1 MIVPDANMLIYA
13 YDATSPFHKRAR
25 SWWESVLSGIEPVGV
40 PWIVILAF
48 VRIMTHPTLSANPM
62 TVRQVRDAVAAWLS
76 LSHVRI
82 LVTTPCTLDLFF
94 DLLTSAGTGG
104 NLSTDAMI
112 AALASEHGG
121 CVFSNDGDFRRFANT
136 TWRNPLA

>member
-13 YDATSPFHKRAR
+13 YDTTSPFHKRAR
-25 SWWESVLSGIEPVGV
+25 SWWEDVLSGIEPVGV

-62 TVRQVRDAVAAWLS
+62 TVSQARESVESWLAM
-76 LSHVRI
+76 SHVRV
-82 LVTTPCTLDLFF
+82 LVTTPGTIDLFF
-94 DLLTSAGTGG
+94 DLLTAVGTGG

-112 AALASEHGG
+112 AALAGEHGG
-121 CVFSNDGDFRRFANT
+121 CIFSNDSDFARFANT
-136 TWRNPLA
+136 AWRNPLA